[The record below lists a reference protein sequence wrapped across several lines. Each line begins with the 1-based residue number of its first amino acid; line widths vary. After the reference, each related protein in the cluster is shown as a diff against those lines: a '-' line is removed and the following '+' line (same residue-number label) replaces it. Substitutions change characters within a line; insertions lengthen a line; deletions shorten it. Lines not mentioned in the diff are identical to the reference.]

1 MSNNKCTCGQVETAI
16 HLLLHCPIYKEER
29 SVLLKRVKEVVRVR
43 QLTLPLLL
51 HTKVG
56 ISNLLV
62 FLKETSIATRKWYIE
77 REQLLELEEEEE
89 EEEEVEGE
97 EEEEA

>member
-1 MSNNKCTCGQVETAI
+1 
-16 HLLLHCPIYKEER
+16 LLLHCPIYKEER

-51 HTKVG
+51 YTKVR